1 MGARTSFCYPPP
13 MKSALEIAMERFGG
27 AQPSPKLTDEQKN
40 KIHELNNLYQARMA
54 ERETFLASRIKAAA
68 AEGNEKE
75 VGELELQLRRD
86 MANFREEL
94 EAKKKKIWDG
104 A

>member
-1 MGARTSFCYPPP
+1 MGVRASFCYPPP

-40 KIHELNNLYQARMA
+40 RIHELNNLYQAKMA
-54 ERETFLASRIKAAA
+54 ERETFLASRIKAATA
-68 AEGNEKE
+68 DGNEKE
-75 VGELELQLRRD
+75 VAELELQLRRD
-86 MANFREEL
+86 LANFREEL